1 MSRQVVC
8 IKDIELIK
16 YDDDGYSTEKYAI
29 IPKGSVFNW
38 DEENTHRIIGGEIR
52 LENNETW
59 LELTGEDFKEY
70 FREVRDV

>member
-16 YDDDGYSTEKYAI
+16 YDDDGYSTEKYSI